1 MWLQTKGRLF
11 WKLFLALWLS
21 MMLSVVGAAIYF
33 HFTGPHRMRPPHSAQ
48 GTGPAMAPRGMS
60 PGPGADMRPP
70 GPPRELIPYL
80 PLVPLASGAVASLLC
95 SLLLAW
101 YLARPIRHLKWAL
114 SQVAQEHF
122 DTRVQPRMGGRR
134 DEIVDLAQDFD
145 RMAAQL
151 QKLSHSR
158 KELLHDISHELRS
171 PLSRMQAAVGLAR
184 QDASQAPQM
193 LARIE
198 RETQRLD
205 ALIEELLTL
214 HRLEGDAVW
223 PLGSVDLNE
232 LLQAVADDAAFEA
245 RMAGKTLLLEAEGV
259 CVAHVNGELVCR
271 ALDNVIRN
279 ALKFSPPGGTVRV
292 RARAHSSDGSWRC
305 EVLDRGPGV
314 PPELLD
320 AIFQPFMRL
329 EGSEAVRGTGLGL
342 AIARRAMALHGGSA
356 HAMCR
361 EGGGLAL
368 RLVLPSVKQ
377 ASVIDTVPH
386 LHAA

>member
-33 HFTGPHRMRPPHSAQ
+33 HLTGPQHMHPPRGAQ
-48 GTGPAMAPRGMS
+48 GMGPALAPRGMP
-60 PGPGADMRPP
+60 PGPGADLRPP

-80 PLVPLASGAVASLLC
+80 PLVPLASGAMASLLC

-223 PLGSVDLNE
+223 ALGPVDLTE

-245 RMAGKTLLLEAEGV
+245 RMAGKTLVLDVDTPCA
-259 CVAHVNGELVCR
+259 AHVNGELVCR

-279 ALKFSPPGGTVRV
+279 AIKFSPPGGTVRV
-292 RARAHSSDGSWRC
+292 RARVHPDDGSWRC
-305 EVLDRGPGV
+305 EVQDRGPGV
-314 PPELLD
+314 PPELLE
-320 AIFQPFMRL
+320 AIFQPFMRV
-329 EGSEAVRGTGLGL
+329 EGCEAVRGTGLGL
-342 AIARRAMALHGGSA
+342 AIARRAMVLHGGSV
-356 HAMCR
+356 HAVAR
-361 EGGGLAL
+361 EGGGLAM
-368 RLVLPSVKQ
+368 RLMLPCVKSAQ
-377 ASVIDTVPH
+377 VIDTVPH